1 MKDYLKYFLISV
13 LAWIVVEQTT
23 AFYFDL
29 ERWVSYMPDIWA
41 FYLGFPLLLT
51 VLIYRLKFTGA
62 RLFSAVVL
70 QLIVVEILFTGNA
83 MLFTF
88 PMLLLAIPIGLVIYS
103 IITYVPLWIV
113 ENSLKEHKRA
123 MALFLVVWLFVFI
136 VGTINHLKGG

>member
-1 MKDYLKYFLISV
+1 MRDYLRYFLVSV
-13 LAWIVVEQTT
+13 LAWIFIEQTT

-29 ERWVSYMPDIWA
+29 GRWVSYMPDIWV

-51 VLIYRLKFTGA
+51 ILIYRLKFRGA
-62 RLFSAVVL
+62 RLFAAVVL

-88 PMLLLAIPIGLVIYS
+88 PMLLLAIPIGLAIYS

-113 ENSLKEHKRA
+113 ENSIREHKRA